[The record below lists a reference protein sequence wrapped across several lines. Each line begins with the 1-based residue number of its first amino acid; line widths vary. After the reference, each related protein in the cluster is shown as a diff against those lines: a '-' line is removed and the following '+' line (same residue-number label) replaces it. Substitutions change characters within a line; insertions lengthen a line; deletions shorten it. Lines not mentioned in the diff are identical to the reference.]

1 MDGSSKPKKKKVS
14 KQEKKKLRTQ
24 QLYDKIIRRL
34 SRFAIL
40 LENRETVGPTEDN
53 ALLAKSQKRASKEIY
68 KLILKYEKD
77 LTKLSKHVK
86 DTDIDKFSKDCL
98 PIGLIRHVDEYKDP
112 HEWAEKNV
120 MMCAQAVNDNLR
132 GSLTAIG
139 CIGSTLHHYLR
150 HGSDPSLLLV
160 PPVAAPCPAVGATYW
175 SHPSISTSTP
185 TPLVTSDPG
194 NG

>member
-98 PIGLIRHVDEYKDP
+98 PIGLIRFV
-112 HEWAEKNV
+112 
-120 MMCAQAVNDNLR
+120 
-132 GSLTAIG
+132 S
-139 CIGSTLHHYLR
+139 
-150 HGSDPSLLLV
+150 PSLSHT
-160 PPVAAPCPAVGATYW
+160 PCACLFSVLICGYKVCARYK
-175 SHPSISTSTP
+175 
-185 TPLVTSDPG
+185 
-194 NG
+194 